1 MGGTTWE
8 VTWGGVSSNGVLY
21 GWEWFISLFLSISCE
36 KLGVSGSSACEVGVL
51 NKNSFWPILVCAME
65 VEVVDRLM
73 RSIARLFF
81 KLLQNSWKG
90 NYRLY
95 YTT

>member
-1 MGGTTWE
+1 MWE
-8 VTWGGVSSNGVLY
+8 VTPGSVCSNGVLY
-21 GWEWFISLFLSISCE
+21 GCEWRISLSPSTSCE

-65 VEVVDRLM
+65 VEAVDRLM

-81 KLLQNSWKG
+81 KLLQNAWKG

>member
-1 MGGTTWE
+1 MWE
-8 VTWGGVSSNGVLY
+8 DTPGSVCSNGVLL
-21 GWEWFISLFLSISCE
+21 GREWLISLSPSNSCE
-36 KLGVSGSSACEVGVL
+36 KLGVSSSSACEVGVL

-65 VEVVDRLM
+65 VEAEDRPM

-81 KLLQNSWKG
+81 KLLQNTWKG

-95 YTT
+95 DTT